1 MPILTEDHG
10 LPVQRACQIA
20 RCSRT
25 AFSRAR
31 RANAHTTPADVDAPV
46 ITALRAVL
54 QRQGRWGFWKCFE
67 RLRALELAWN
77 YKRVYC
83 AYHALGLNQVRRTK
97 KRLPNRDAMPLNAP
111 PRLNTTWAMDFMG
124 GSLYSGRSYR
134 LLNVLDE
141 GNREALAIEVDFS
154 LPSSRV
160 VAVLDGLVAQHGVP
174 RQLRCDNCPEFIADA
189 LRTWCEAHGITL
201 PYIEPGMP
209 NQNAYAER
217 FNRSFREEVLDA
229 WVFTTLAEVGAVS
242 EEWRHGYNTERS
254 HESLGNVPP
263 VTFLPKTARATS
275 SNFKLCL
282 DGGVYERCS
291 PKIATGDSLRLH
303 TGGSP
308 AIRER
313 QGRCHDRVDAHDR
326 TTSEYTSTYPAK
338 VQ

>member
-1 MPILTEDHG
+1 M
-10 LPVQRACQIA
+10 RACRIA
-20 RCSRT
+20 GL
-25 AFSRAR
+25 ARA
-31 RANAHTTPADVDAPV
+31 AYSTPLSDRVERDAEV
-46 ITALRAVL
+46 ITALTTLAVT
-54 QRQGRWGFWKCFE
+54 RPRWGFWKCFD
-67 RLRALELAWN
+67 RLRLDGHEWN
-77 YKRVYC
+77 WKRVHRVYC
-83 AYHALGLNQVRRTK
+83 ALRLNLPRRTK
-97 KRLPNRDAMPLNAP
+97 RRLPQRVLPPLDAP
-111 PRLNTTWAMDFMG
+111 PQLHHTWALDFMHDM
-124 GSLYSGRSYR
+124 LYDGRR
-134 LLNVLDE
+134 FRTLNVLDE